1 GELVPALAAAGI
13 AISNYQSLGLDQQ
26 KELEGY
32 FRESIYPVLTPLAFD
47 RGRPFPHISNLSL
60 NLAVVVRDRTG
71 AEHFAR
77 VKVPDT
83 IPQLVALAADSRR
96 ASARVFVWLE
106 DVVLAN
112 LRLLF
117 PGLEIVAAHP
127 FHVTRDAEMA
137 IKE

>member
-77 VKVPDT
+77 VTVPDT
-83 IPQLVALAADSRR
+83 IHQLVPVPKEAGCGS
-96 ASARVFVWLE
+96 VCHHFVWLE
-106 DVVLAN
+106 QLILAN
-112 LRLLF
+112 L
-117 PGLEIVAAHP
+117 HY
-127 FHVTRDAEMA
+127 
-137 IKE
+137 